1 MYDNW
6 YAVQVRT
13 GQEEKIVE
21 ACQLLMNQHALEEC
35 FIPKYKR
42 MKKYKGKWHQI
53 DAILFT
59 GYIFMISDHIDELF
73 NELKKIP
80 DLTKILG
87 NDGKCIVPIRKE
99 EAMFLTRFG
108 GNSHIVDM
116 SLGYIEGDIIK
127 ITNGPLMGYEGQI
140 VKIDR
145 HKRIAYIDISLFDQI
160 TRVQVGLEI
169 ISKRP

>member
-1 MYDNW
+1 
-6 YAVQVRT
+6 
-13 GQEEKIVE
+13 
-21 ACQLLMNQHALEEC
+21 
-35 FIPKYKR
+35 
-42 MKKYKGKWHQI
+42 
-53 DAILFT
+53 
-59 GYIFMISDHIDELF
+59 
-73 NELKKIP
+73 
-80 DLTKILG
+80 
-87 NDGKCIVPIRKE
+87 
-99 EAMFLTRFG
+99 MFLTRFG